1 MRLLYAREDSDV
13 SDDNDDSDNSDDMT
27 TMMTVTKLPKPKPN
41 PWINILNMLDVNQRL
56 LKVFKALFLNKFYIL
71 MIKFDGIYS

>member
-1 MRLLYAREDSDV
+1 
-13 SDDNDDSDNSDDMT
+13 
-27 TMMTVTKLPKPKPN
+27 MMTVTKLPKPKPN

-71 MIKFDGIYS
+71 MIKFDGIYSIILHNIIAYKNTLHLIAVIQTSDS